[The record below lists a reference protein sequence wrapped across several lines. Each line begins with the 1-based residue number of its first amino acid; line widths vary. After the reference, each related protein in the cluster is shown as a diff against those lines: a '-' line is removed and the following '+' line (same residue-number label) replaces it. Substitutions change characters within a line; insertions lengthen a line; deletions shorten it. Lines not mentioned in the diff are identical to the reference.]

1 MNFKAPVMVGLLAL
15 AATFGLSFTV
25 GTAHAQTFPT
35 KPVRIVVPQ
44 TPGGASDAL
53 ARIVGQ
59 KLSEKWG
66 QPVVI
71 ENRAGAGG
79 NIGMDVVA
87 KAPGDGY
94 TLLMSMLARTPSTS
108 VSIKN
113 CRLIQRRILLQSP
126 R

>member
-1 MNFKAPVMVGLLAL
+1 MKFKSISGAALLIL
-15 AATFGLSFTV
+15 AAAVSHHTQ
-25 GTAHAQTFPT
+25 AQTFPS

-71 ENRAGAGG
+71 ET
-79 NIGMDVVA
+79 
-87 KAPGDGY
+87 APAQAA
-94 TLLMSMLARTPSTS
+94 TSAWTWWPSHLAMATR
-108 VSIKN
+108 
-113 CRLIQRRILLQSP
+113 C
-126 R
+126 

>member
-1 MNFKAPVMVGLLAL
+1 MKFKSISGAALLAL
-15 AATFGLSFTV
+15 AAALSPSYSQ
-25 GTAHAQTFPT
+25 AQTFPT

-79 NIGMDVVA
+79 NIGMDAVA
-87 KAPGDGY
+87 KSPADGY
-94 TLLMSMLARTPSTS
+94 TLLMSYEIGRAH
-108 VSIKN
+108 V
-113 CRLIQRRILLQSP
+113 
-126 R
+126 

>member
-15 AATFGLSFTV
+15 TAAFGLTFSV
-25 GTAHAQTFPT
+25 GTAHAQTFPA

-66 QPVVI
+66 QPVVV

-87 KAPGDGY
+87 KSPGDGY
-94 TLLMSMLARTPSTS
+94 TLLMSDRKS
-108 VSIKN
+108 VV
-113 CRLIQRRILLQSP
+113 
-126 R
+126 